1 MMNQQNNPM
10 AQIMQMLQGGQN
22 PTAVL
27 DMLAQFN
34 PQVRQVRD
42 MMRGKNPAELEQM
55 ARNMARERGTTI
67 EDIARSMGIQVP
79 SNR

>member
-1 MMNQQNNPM
+1 MMMQNNPM

-22 PTAVL
+22 PATVL
-27 DMLAQFN
+27 DMLSGVS
-34 PQVRQVRD
+34 PQVRQVKD
-42 MMRGKNPAELEQM
+42 IMRGKSPAELEQM

-67 EDIARSMGIQVP
+67 EDIARSLGIQIP

>member
-1 MMNQQNNPM
+1 MMMQNNPM

-22 PTAVL
+22 PATVL
-27 DMLAQFN
+27 DMLSGVN
-34 PQVRQVRD
+34 PQVRQVKD
-42 MMRGKNPAELEQM
+42 IMQGKSPAELEQM

-67 EDIARSMGIQVP
+67 EDIARSLGIQIP

>member
-1 MMNQQNNPM
+1 MMNQNNPM

-22 PTAVL
+22 PATVL
-27 DMLAQFN
+27 DMLSGVS
-34 PQVRQVRD
+34 PQVRQVKD
-42 MMRGKNPAELEQM
+42 IMRGKSPAELEQM

-67 EDIARSMGIQVP
+67 EDIAQSLGIQIP

>member
-1 MMNQQNNPM
+1 MMNQSNPM

-22 PTAVL
+22 PATVL
-27 DMLAQFN
+27 DMLAGVS
-34 PQVRQVRD
+34 PQVRQVKD
-42 MMRGKNPAELEQM
+42 IMRGKSPAELEQM

-67 EDIARSMGIQVP
+67 EDIARSLGIQIP

>member
-1 MMNQQNNPM
+1 MMNQSNPM
-10 AQIMQMLQGGQN
+10 AQIMQMMQGGQN
-22 PTAVL
+22 PAAIL
-27 DMLAQFN
+27 DMLSGVN

-42 MMRGKNPAELEQM
+42 MIRGKSSMELEQM

-67 EDIARSMGIQVP
+67 EDIARSMGIQIP

>member
-10 AQIMQMLQGGQN
+10 MQIMQMLQGGQN
-22 PTAVL
+22 PAAIL
-27 DMLAQFN
+27 DMLSGVN

-42 MMRGKNPAELEQM
+42 MMRGKSPAELEQM

-67 EDIARSMGIQVP
+67 EDIARSMGIQIP

>member
-1 MMNQQNNPM
+1 MMNQMNNPM
-10 AQIMQMLQGGQN
+10 GQLMQMLSGGQN
-22 PTAVL
+22 PMQAL
-27 DMLAQFN
+27 DLLAQFN

-42 MMRGKNPAELEQM
+42 MMRGRSPAELEQM

-67 EDIARSMGIQVP
+67 EDIARSMGIQIP

>member
-1 MMNQQNNPM
+1 MMNQQNNPL
-10 AQIMQMLQGGQN
+10 AQIMQMMQGGQN
-22 PTAVL
+22 PIAIL
-27 DMLAQFN
+27 DMLSGVS

-42 MMRGKNPAELEQM
+42 MMRGKSPAELEQM

-67 EDIARSMGIQVP
+67 EDIARSLGIQVP